1 VELITQ
7 NSSFSILKRYAA
19 SALSGVLLFACFP
32 LLNRNGL
39 VWVACAPLLV
49 ALASERS
56 LGRAFGLGYVTGAV
70 FLAGSCYWFIPVMEN
85 YGKLARPLAVGVWLL
100 FAIVFAVFFG
110 AFGLVVGLVRR
121 RSVPQAL
128 MLSPFVWV
136 AAELARTYL
145 ITGVPWN
152 LLGYAVG
159 ADGLRQLA
167 SVTAVYGLSF
177 LAVATSALTA
187 AALLDARRKR
197 LWFSLAGWFL
207 LLAAANR
214 FLAPPAL
221 APGAASALLVQPNVP
236 LDETVLEGWG
246 PWHDRAPLDRL
257 VGISLAGL
265 EPLGSDSG
273 PGAAPPLVVWA
284 ENPAPFYFDRDAVF
298 RTAIENLARRGRAY
312 VIASTVTF
320 AGSDYALPKNS
331 AVIVDPD
338 GRLVA
343 QYDKIHLVPFGEYVP
358 WWAFPGH
365 VGKITS
371 QVGNFVPGAKY
382 QIAEAP
388 EGKIA
393 VFICYEGI
401 FPQLVR
407 RLAAQGAGVLI
418 NISNDAWYGDTP
430 AAFQHLEMERW
441 RAVENGRYLL
451 RATNDGIT
459 ALIDPY
465 GRIVAELPRHRMGA
479 LPARFRYL
487 ARRTFYTAYGDVFAW
502 VCVVVAALGVTSA
515 FGSARGNGGGSA
527 RADGKQ

>member
-1 VELITQ
+1 MEFIIQ
-7 NSSFSILKRYAA
+7 DPSFSILKRYVA

-32 LLNRNGL
+32 LLNRQGL

-70 FLAGSCYWFIPVMEN
+70 FLAGSCYWFVPVMEN

-110 AFGLVVGLVRR
+110 AFGLVVGLVGR
-121 RSVPQAL
+121 RSVAKAF
-128 MLSPFVWV
+128 MFSPFLWV
-136 AAELARTYL
+136 AMELGRTYL

-152 LLGYAVG
+152 LLGYAVA

-177 LAVATSALTA
+177 LAVATSALA
-187 AALLDARRKR
+187 AAAFFDPRRKR
-197 LWFSLAGWFL
+197 LWFSLAAWFL

-236 LDETVLEGWG
+236 LDEAALEGWA

-257 VGISLAGL
+257 VAMSLAGL
-265 EPLGSDSG
+265 EPLASASA
-273 PGAAPPLVVWA
+273 PGAAPPLVIWA
-284 ENPAPFYFDRDAVF
+284 ENPAPFYFDRDAGF
-298 RTAIENLARRGRAY
+298 RTAIGDLARRGRAY
-312 VIASTVTF
+312 VIANTVTF
-320 AGSDYALPKNS
+320 AGSDYALPRNS

-358 WWAFPGH
+358 WWAFPGQ

-371 QVGNFVPGAKY
+371 QVGDFVPGAKY
-382 QIAEAP
+382 QVAETP

-407 RLAAQGAGVLI
+407 RLTAQGAGVLV
-418 NISNDAWYGDTP
+418 NVSNDAWYGNTP

-465 GRIVAELPRHRMGA
+465 GRIVAELPRHRMAA

-502 VCVVVAALGVTSA
+502 VCVVVAGLGVAPAFRSA
-515 FGSARGNGGGSA
+515 VRTGGGSA
-527 RADGKQ
+527 RSGP